1 MDAIAIEWGN
11 LLLRW
16 LHIIAGIAWI
26 GSSFYFMHL
35 DASIKPIPDI
45 EKGGETWEVHGGGF
59 YQVRKYLVAP
69 AKLPP
74 ELIWHKWQAYSTWLS
89 GFALLVWMY
98 YLGSELYLIDPA
110 IRQITPQTAA
120 IFGIGGLALGWLVY
134 DGMMKSPLAKNTVLL
149 AAVGFAFIIAVAYG
163 FQQVFSGRGAMIHT
177 GALMATIM
185 SGNVF
190 MNIIPNQKKVVAD
203 LIAGREP
210 NPEYGYQAKVRSSHN
225 NYMTLPVLFLMMS
238 GHYPMV
244 FTSPYAWVMIG
255 FILVAGAL
263 IRFFYN
269 ERHAGRGDKWWAW
282 AVSVA
287 AILVV
292 VLISMFTNPAG
303 RDVLGLAPLDP
314 PQQLASA
321 TVPKPVEDILISR
334 CSMCHAA
341 QPVWTGIAAPPK
353 GVLLDEASHI
363 VRSAEAI
370 RIQAVLT
377 HAMPPNNITDMT
389 REERKVLAQ
398 WLSKK

>member
-1 MDAIAIEWGN
+1 M
-11 LLLRW
+11 
-16 LHIIAGIAWI
+16 
-26 GSSFYFMHL
+26 
-35 DASIKPIPDI
+35 
-45 EKGGETWEVHGGGF
+45 
-59 YQVRKYLVAP
+59 
-69 AKLPP
+69 
-74 ELIWHKWQAYSTWLS
+74 
-89 GFALLVWMY
+89 
-98 YLGSELYLIDPA
+98 IDPA
-110 IRQITPQTAA
+110 IRQITPVTAA
-120 IFGIGGLALGWLVY
+120 VYGMGGLALGWLVY

-238 GHYPMV
+238 GHYPMI

-269 ERHAGRGDKWWAW
+269 ERHAGRGNKWWAW
-282 AVSVA
+282 GVSVA

-303 RDVLGLAPLDP
+303 RDVLGLAPADA
-314 PQQLASA
+314 PQQTASA
-321 TVPKPVEDILISR
+321 SVPKQVEDILISR

-341 QPVWTGIAAPPK
+341 QPVWSGIAAAPK

-363 VRSAEAI
+363 LRSAEAI
-370 RIQAVLT
+370 RMHSVLT
-377 HAMPPNNITDMT
+377 HAMPPNNITEMT

-398 WLSKK
+398 WLAKK